1 MKKIL
6 VMVAAA
12 MMTATSMFAQEEQPR
27 HEIGVS
33 YGAGISLI
41 GDGIG
46 NGLTNGIFDAMNG
59 RKWEN
64 SRELGTVAVEY
75 FYHLNNPR
83 LAVGG
88 VVTYARMGEDVIYE
102 GEKEGERTR
111 NYMSVMPAMKYYWV
125 NKKYFGFY
133 SKAAAGFM
141 YAYAKSDNIRKG
153 TTDKESRFN
162 FMFQASLVGL
172 EGGST
177 HIRGFFEAGV
187 GEQGIILAGA
197 RYRF

>member
-6 VMVAAA
+6 VIVAAA
-12 MMTATSMFAQEEQPR
+12 MMTATSMFAQDEQPR

-33 YGAGISLI
+33 YGAGVSLI

-75 FYHLNNPR
+75 FYHFNNPR

-125 NKKYFGFY
+125 NKKHFGFY

-153 TTDKESRFN
+153 TTDKENRFN
-162 FMFQASLVGL
+162 FMFQASLIGL
-172 EGGST
+172 EGGSQ
-177 HIRGFFEAGV
+177 HIRGFLEAGC
-187 GEQGIILAGA
+187 GEQGIILAGV
-197 RYRF
+197 RCRF

>member
-12 MMTATSMFAQEEQPR
+12 MMTATSIFAQEEQPR

-33 YGAGISLI
+33 YGAGVSLI
-41 GDGIG
+41 GDGIA
-46 NGLTNGIFDAMNG
+46 NGLVTGLFEAMGG
-59 RKWEN
+59 RKN
-64 SRELGTVAVEY
+64 TNQQELGTFGLEY

-88 VVTYARMGEDVIYE
+88 VATFSRFGEDV
-102 GEKEGERTR
+102 EKDDKKVGERR
-111 NYMSVMPAMKYYWV
+111 RVYVSLMPAVKYYWV
-125 NKKYFGFY
+125 NKKHFGLY
-133 SKAAAGFM
+133 SKAAVGAM
-141 YAYAKSDNIRKG
+141 YATAKSENIQDHTTSKDNQLY
-153 TTDKESRFN
+153 
-162 FMFQASLVGL
+162 FMFQASLIGL

-187 GEQGIILAGA
+187 GEQGIILAGV
-197 RYRF
+197 RCRF